1 MPERTAVLNPVCSA
15 LTSCGPMGSDRT
27 RKFPLSSVITERVAP
42 LSIVLT
48 VTVVPPTAAPVA
60 SSTRPEI
67 APVTCADPLTSVPGS
82 ARIQSNRTCE
92 IAWPKQTD
100 RRPAGGFEGAGI
112 GAEHNLKALLID
124 RRLRRVSV

>member
-15 LTSCGPMGSDRT
+15 LTSCGPMGSDRR

-48 VTVVPPTAAPVA
+48 VMVVPPTAAPVA

-67 APVTCADPLTSVPGS
+67 APVTCAEPGPSLAS
-82 ARIQSNRTCE
+82 ARIHSNRTRE
-92 IAWPKQTD
+92 IAWPKQPD